1 MLNQIKN
8 SHKFQYW
15 FAFFQAFP
23 ILMIVFNLSFFV
35 FFRLYFSFNKFSKI
49 KISNGFQILAIL
61 FVLGSMLSAVNA
73 VDVKRSLVV
82 LPNFLYWAIMIIFFQ
97 NYRSYLNFEI
107 IRKGIFNGLIILN
120 LYYWIVE
127 KTLKFSTPFNKF
139 ILENG
144 YAILMICFVPT
155 ALKYVLVKYGK
166 NRAYLFA
173 SGAIILGFLSGSR
186 AGAILILGGALLT
199 LFSEKLSFK
208 VIIQLV
214 LYGVLFYFF
223 IFKTDFFNKFLYQI
237 NPDVHSV
244 VFKSQE
250 VFEEEQSM
258 LLRRLMVEKAIILF
272 EQKPLTGIGLNN
284 WTEYEV
290 DFLGD
295 FVGSEFIINKNR
307 LEKFSAHNSYAALLG
322 EGGLFVFVP
331 FILILYT
338 TIFALSFQFGKLDQ
352 YQQPILWSLI
362 MMAIHIYFISGMSNS
377 FTWYLLALGI
387 SSLNREP

>member
-8 SHKFQYW
+8 SHRFQYW
-15 FAFFQAFP
+15 FAFLQAFP

-35 FFRLYFSFNKFSKI
+35 FFRLYFSFNKISKI
-49 KISNGFQILAIL
+49 KISNSFQILAIL
-61 FVLGSMLSAVNA
+61 FIIGAIASVANA
-73 VDVKRSLVV
+73 VDVKRSMVV

-97 NYRSYLNFEI
+97 NYRSSLNFEI
-107 IRKGIFNGLIILN
+107 IRMGIYRGLILLN
-120 LYYWIVE
+120 LHYWIVE

-155 ALKYVLVKYGK
+155 ALKYVLVKYGN

-173 SGAIILGFLSGSR
+173 SVATILGFLSGSR

-208 VIIQLV
+208 AIVQLV
-214 LYGVLFYFF
+214 IYGLLSYFF
-223 IFKTDFFNKFLYQI
+223 IFKTDFFNKFLFQV
-237 NPDVHSV
+237 NPDVHAV
-244 VFKSQE
+244 IFRSQE

-272 EQKPLTGIGLNN
+272 EQKPFTGIGLNN
-284 WTEYEV
+284 WTEFKV
-290 DFLGD
+290 DFRGD
-295 FVGSEFIINKNR
+295 FAGSEFVINKNR

-322 EGGLFVFVP
+322 EGGLLVFLP

-338 TIFALSFQFGKLDQ
+338 TIFALFSQFGKLDQ

-387 SSLNREP
+387 ASINRKS